1 MSAHLGG
8 PPSLALEGA
17 VTRKA
22 YRVGRG
28 ALTVAQVLAPAW
40 ETLAAAGFEEVY
52 TCRAADCGGFDFRFA
67 LDILGAPAMHVDLGD
82 YVYRLGRRGEEA
94 VALVAS
100 RSAAA
105 GFLHVTHVVPGAGA
119 PPAGPV
125 AEAAGDTALELPPA
139 VSFGGGESAS
149 SAPGPGPAAPRE
161 ALAARLEDRGHAVL
175 DGVDFASGSDALG
188 SGGDEALGRLAA
200 WMEADPARRITLV
213 GHTDAVGELAPN
225 ISLSRSRAAAVAR
238 RLTDTFGIA
247 AERVTADG
255 VGWLAPIATNATE
268 EGRAANRRV
277 EAVVT
282 TP

>member
-1 MSAHLGG
+1 MRRRLGPLACVLALCGGNAAGQTLPLLELPAPAAETGRDTEARSLVRLPTGPWTAGG
-8 PPSLALEGA
+8 PPALALEGA

-139 VSFGGGESAS
+139 VSSRTGGMPFSTGWTSPRDRMRWEAVATRRSAGSRPGWRPIRRGGSRSSGTPTRWAS
-149 SAPGPGPAAPRE
+149 SRRTSRS
-161 ALAARLEDRGHAVL
+161 AAR
-175 DGVDFASGSDALG
+175 
-188 SGGDEALGRLAA
+188 GRRR
-200 WMEADPARRITLV
+200 WPAD
-213 GHTDAVGELAPN
+213 
-225 ISLSRSRAAAVAR
+225 
-238 RLTDTFGIA
+238 
-247 AERVTADG
+247 
-255 VGWLAPIATNATE
+255 
-268 EGRAANRRV
+268 
-277 EAVVT
+277 
-282 TP
+282 